1 MASLPVLKY
10 PHQILRTMSESVLKV
25 DDGIRR
31 IVNDM
36 IETMYALPSC
46 VGVAAPQV
54 GYPLRIFVIDV
65 SRKIGPKKNHEL
77 LAMINPVL
85 IYAEGEKMTKE
96 GCLSI
101 PDFLGNVKRA
111 RNVIVRGLNPEG
123 NEVEVLSQGLEA
135 IAIQHEVDHL
145 NGVLFIHRVSSLAS
159 DLVRR
164 KITYK
169 DIKT

>member
-36 IETMYALPSC
+36 IETMYASPSC
-46 VGVAAPQV
+46 VGVAAPQI

-65 SRKIGPKKNHEL
+65 SRKIGPKKNHGL

-85 IYAEGEKMTKE
+85 IYAEGEKITKE

>member
-36 IETMYALPSC
+36 IETMYASPSC

-65 SRKIGPKKNHEL
+65 SRKIGPKKNHGL

-85 IYAEGEKMTKE
+85 IYAEGEKITKE

-159 DLVRR
+159 DLARR
-164 KITYK
+164 KIAYK

>member
-36 IETMYALPSC
+36 IETMYASPSC

-65 SRKIGPKKNHEL
+65 SRKIGPKKNHGL

-85 IYAEGEKMTKE
+85 IYAEGEKITKE

-145 NGVLFIHRVSSLAS
+145 NGVLFIHRVSSLSS

>member
-1 MASLPVLKY
+1 MATLPVLKY
-10 PHQILRTMSESVLKV
+10 PHQILRAMSEPVLKV
-25 DDGIRR
+25 DDEIRR

-36 IETMYALPSC
+36 IETMYVLPSC

-54 GYPLRIFVIDV
+54 GYPLRILVIDV
-65 SRKIGPKKNHEL
+65 SRKIGPKKNHGL

-101 PDFLGNVKRA
+101 PAFLGNVKRA
-111 RNVIVRGLNPEG
+111 TNVIVRGLNPEG
-123 NEVEVLSQGLEA
+123 NKVEVLSQGLEA

>member
-1 MASLPVLKY
+1 
-10 PHQILRTMSESVLKV
+10 
-25 DDGIRR
+25 
-31 IVNDM
+31 
-36 IETMYALPSC
+36 
-46 VGVAAPQV
+46 
-54 GYPLRIFVIDV
+54 
-65 SRKIGPKKNHEL
+65 
-77 LAMINPVL
+77 MINPVL

-145 NGVLFIHRVSSLAS
+145 NGLLFIHRVSSLAS

>member
-10 PHQILRTMSESVLKV
+10 PHRILRTMSESVLKV

-36 IETMYALPSC
+36 IETMYALPGC

-65 SRKIGPKKNHEL
+65 SRKIGPKKNHGL

-111 RNVIVRGLNPEG
+111 RNVIVRGLNSEG

-145 NGVLFIHRVSSLAS
+145 NGVLFIHKVSSLAS

>member
-46 VGVAAPQV
+46 VGVAEPQV

-65 SRKIGPKKNHEL
+65 SRKIGPKKNHGL

-111 RNVIVRGLNPEG
+111 RNVIVKGLNPEG
-123 NEVEVLSQGLEA
+123 NEVEVLSQSLEA